1 MHEPV
6 PVKCVPSIFLSYT
19 FLSVLAKIS
28 LLLLSTFC
36 ELSLTIVFDITAAEE
51 TESLKSKYT
60 KLLDAYG
67 CLGVLQLN
75 AGENTLL
82 YLVLVTGCFSV
93 GKIGESEVFRITQTH
108 FVPLHYTQGNE
119 DRVSEVR
126 KVLNSGTFYF
136 SWSPGLQES
145 LDITLSAQRR
155 CKATTTDN
163 RFFWFV
169 LCV

>member
-1 MHEPV
+1 MDV
-6 PVKCVPSIFLSYT
+6 YCF
-19 FLSVLAKIS
+19 A
-28 LLLLSTFC
+28 
-36 ELSLTIVFDITAAEE
+36 AAEE
-51 TESLKSKYT
+51 HEFLKPKYT

-93 GKIGESEVFRITQTH
+93 GKIGESEVFRITQSS
-108 FVPLHYTQGNE
+108 FVPLFYSQGAE

-136 SWSPGLQES
+136 SWSSGQES

-155 CKATTTDN
+155 CKSTTTDN
-163 RFFWFV
+163 RFFWSVQHSLKTCSFISLDFYDEKFPFKIQV
-169 LCV
+169 

>member
-1 MHEPV
+1 M
-6 PVKCVPSIFLSYT
+6 KG
-19 FLSVLAKIS
+19 
-28 LLLLSTFC
+28 
-36 ELSLTIVFDITAAEE
+36 
-51 TESLKSKYT
+51 KYT

-93 GKIGESEVFRITQTH
+93 GKIGESEIFRITQTH
-108 FVPLHYTQGNE
+108 FVPLHYTQSNE

-136 SWSPGLQES
+136 SWSANQEP

-155 CKATTTDN
+155 CKSTTTDN
-163 RFFWFV
+163 RFFWSVHNIYYMYVCIKNLNILFFP
-169 LCV
+169 CNK

>member
-1 MHEPV
+1 M
-6 PVKCVPSIFLSYT
+6 
-19 FLSVLAKIS
+19 
-28 LLLLSTFC
+28 
-36 ELSLTIVFDITAAEE
+36 
-51 TESLKSKYT
+51 
-60 KLLDAYG
+60 
-67 CLGVLQLN
+67 QLN

-126 KVLNSGTFYF
+126 KVLNSGTFYI
-136 SWSPGLQES
+136 SWSANNQEP

-155 CKATTTDN
+155 CKSTITDN
-163 RFFWFV
+163 RFFWLVSYICKILILNIILNIKFNIKYIIFFF
-169 LCV
+169 LIK

>member
-1 MHEPV
+1 M
-6 PVKCVPSIFLSYT
+6 IRN
-19 FLSVLAKIS
+19 VL
-28 LLLLSTFC
+28 C
-36 ELSLTIVFDITAAEE
+36 TAAQE
-51 TESLKSKYT
+51 TESLKAQYT

-93 GKIGESEVFRITQTH
+93 GKIGESEIFRITQTH

-136 SWSPGLQES
+136 SWSLGQHDS
-145 LDITLSAQRR
+145 TLDITLGAQRR
-155 CKATTTDN
+155 CKSNITDN
-163 RFFWFV
+163 RFFW
-169 LCV
+169 